1 MAAEN
6 GPPEDDPRQRKRYYL
21 EDTLLRR
28 ALTAVLRLV
37 FRIFTVIEASGVD
50 NLPRSGGVVLAANH
64 LNEFDVFPMQFVL
77 PRLIFFMG
85 KAELFKNPFLDP
97 VLRRLGGFPVYRS
110 TRDVWAI
117 QHAEQILERGQ
128 VLGIF
133 PEGKRSQG
141 RGLRTAKTGAARFA
155 LHAGVPIVPMAV
167 VGTDQMF
174 KRFPRRTKVTI
185 SVGEPIYPQDDESP
199 LELTDRLMFTLADML
214 PPRLR
219 GVYAVKP
226 AGFFELE

>member
-1 MAAEN
+1 MSTDTQ
-6 GPPEDDPRQRKRYYL
+6 PPESDPRERKRYYL

-28 ALTAVLRLV
+28 LLTALLRQI
-37 FRIFTVIEASGVD
+37 FRLFTVIEASGVEH
-50 NLPRSGGVVLAANH
+50 LPERGGLVLAANH
-64 LNEFDVFPMQFVL
+64 LNEYDVFPMQFVL

-110 TRDVWAI
+110 TRDEWAI
-117 QHAEQILERGQ
+117 QHAQQILDRGM

-141 RGLRTAKTGAARFA
+141 RGLRAAKTGAARFA
-155 LHAGVPIVPMAV
+155 LHADVPIVPLAV

-174 KRFPRRTKVTI
+174 ANFPRRTKVNITI
-185 SVGEPIYPQDDESP
+185 GEPIYPQHDESP
-199 LELTDRLMFTLADML
+199 LELTDRLMFTLAEML
-214 PPRLR
+214 PLRLR
-219 GVYAVKP
+219 GVYSERP
-226 AGFFELE
+226 PGF